1 MAHQRKLSVVWAV
14 PALLMSAAIGAQ
26 NYPASTG
33 SSAHAADNTAVNA
46 RDRSDASQ
54 TSMAQPNDK
63 TDIKLAAAV
72 RRAITKDSSLSTMA
86 HNVKIIAAN
95 GTVTLRGPVKGN
107 DEKSKV
113 ETIVRSVD
121 GVQQVTND
129 LDVKS

>member
-1 MAHQRKLSVVWAV
+1 MAQQRKLSVVWAV
-14 PALLMSAAIGAQ
+14 PALLLSAAIGAQ
-26 NYPASTG
+26 NYPAG

-54 TSMAQPNDK
+54 TSMAQPNDQ
-63 TDIKLAAAV
+63 TDIKLAATV

-95 GTVTLRGPVKGN
+95 GTVTLRGPVKGA

-113 ETIVRSVD
+113 ETVVRSVD

-129 LDVKS
+129 LDVRS